1 MFSSY
6 TLMLPGGHPSLR
18 ALPVA
23 LDNARGTIA
32 ITTLKNRTLSPL
44 AELFIKTT
52 RAVVEPLVKV
62 R

>member
-1 MFSSY
+1 MRMFGDIAG
-6 TLMLPGGHPSLR
+6 LPRGV
-18 ALPVA
+18 APVE

-32 ITTLKNRTLSPL
+32 IVTLKNRTLSPL

-52 RAVVEPLVKV
+52 RAVVKPLAKA